1 MSERKS
7 SSGEYI
13 DARTAGR
20 MLDMSRESIYRAVA
34 RGEIRALKIGSSLR
48 LPRVQFDLLL
58 AGGDFDPDDQG
69 HCNGK

>member
-48 LPRVQFDLLL
+48 LPRAQFELLL
-58 AGGDFDPDDQG
+58 ADDDYDSNDQG
-69 HCNGK
+69 RCNGN